1 MCYTFLVVDDTSFMR
16 KMATECLKQHGYD
29 VIGEAINGK
38 EAVQKYKELKPEVV
52 MMDLTMPEMNGID
65 AIKEILSF
73 DSEAVILVC
82 SASNQKDMIQEA
94 LDAGAVGYL
103 MKPFK
108 PDYMNEIIKRYA
120 EPHLDPPVADEET
133 GEDVELEESDL
144 EMEVNTEDPEEDHV
158 PDMSV
163 DEVAATVEPQSIE
176 AKDEHESVIPD
187 PPMEQSAP
195 VADSSLE
202 QKRPSTPV
210 ADSSIE
216 QKRPSTPLDD
226 SSIEQK
232 RASTPLADSS
242 IEQKRPSTPLADSSI
257 EQKRPSTPLDDKKIK
272 FVTSFMCNWEEKVQG
287 ENKAYSF
294 TYTEN
299 DNKISI
305 EMMDESKEKQSIQ
318 LTLDG
323 FRELHDWLE
332 QRLEEGKRMN

>member
-16 KMATECLKQHGYD
+16 KMATDCLKQHGYD
-29 VIGEAINGK
+29 VVGEAINGK
-38 EAVQKYKELKPEVV
+38 EAIQKYKDLKPQVV

-65 AIKEILSF
+65 AIKEIMAI
-73 DSEAVILVC
+73 DSDAVILVC

-120 EPHLDPPVADEET
+120 EPHLDPPVSDEET
-133 GEDVELEESDL
+133 GENVELDENNS
-144 EMEVNTEDPEEDHV
+144 EMEVDTENQQEPV
-158 PDMSV
+158 RDMSV
-163 DEVAATVEPQSIE
+163 DEVAATIELTPIDVED
-176 AKDEHESVIPD
+176 KHESVP
-187 PPMEQSAP
+187 E
-195 VADSSLE
+195 LKE
-202 QKRPSTPV
+202 KKRTS
-210 ADSSIE
+210 
-216 QKRPSTPLDD
+216 K
-226 SSIEQK
+226 
-232 RASTPLADSS
+232 PLA
-242 IEQKRPSTPLADSSI
+242 
-257 EQKRPSTPLDDKKIK
+257 DKKIK
-272 FVTSFMCNWEEKVQG
+272 FVTSYMCNWEEEVQG
-287 ENKAYSF
+287 ENNAYSF

-299 DNKISI
+299 DNNISI